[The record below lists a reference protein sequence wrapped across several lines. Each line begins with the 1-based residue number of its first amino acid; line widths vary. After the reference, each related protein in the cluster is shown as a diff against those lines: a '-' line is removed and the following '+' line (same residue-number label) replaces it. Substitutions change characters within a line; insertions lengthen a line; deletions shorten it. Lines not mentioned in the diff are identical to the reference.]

1 MVALHCYRRIILDKK
16 TLTSNVEYATI
27 IDYIPEGF
35 LVTHTSENT
44 FSKTLSEEDFV
55 AFKTWIKSVLKIGA
69 TTVEFIKKDGTERK
83 MLCTLDP
90 ELLRELVMEE
100 KGKPRKASEE
110 ALSVYDLEANAW
122 RSFRYDSVKS
132 VTLKIGNDDETK

>member
-1 MVALHCYRRIILDKK
+1 MDKK
-16 TLTSNVEYATI
+16 TLTNIVEYTTI

-35 LVTHTSENT
+35 LVTYTSENT

-55 AFKTWIKSVLKIGA
+55 AFKTWIKSVLKIGS

-90 ELLRELVMEE
+90 ELLQELVMEE

-132 VTLKIGNDDETK
+132 VILKIGDDDETE